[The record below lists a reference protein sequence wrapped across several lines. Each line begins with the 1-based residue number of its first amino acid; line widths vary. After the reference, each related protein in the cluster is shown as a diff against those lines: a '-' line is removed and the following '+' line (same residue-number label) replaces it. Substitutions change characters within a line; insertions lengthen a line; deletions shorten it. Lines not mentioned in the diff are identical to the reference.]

1 MVRHGIAQP
10 DEQVMIEQGVVAKR
24 PSQIFVRASLA
35 GLRVHDVRVG
45 GYCVEVLRGEV
56 TLP

>member
-10 DEQVMIEQGVVAKR
+10 DEQVTIEQGVEAKR

-35 GLRVHDVRVG
+35 GSRVHDVRVG
-45 GYCVEVLRGEV
+45 GYCAEVLRGEV